1 MPKFNDSALSCACY
15 IYESRES
22 NLFMNDKQEDAN
34 LILRLYELRRDETMR
49 RARTWFLTHFQPQT
63 VQDVFAV
70 LSGEHSADFRMV
82 ASYWDMAAAFVNH
95 GAIDEQMFNDI
106 NTEHIGIYAKLE
118 PFLAELRAMPGL
130 PPYFYL
136 KNLEPLVLRTPD
148 VEARIAMMRR
158 YMKINTDSP
167 VTT

>member
-1 MPKFNDSALSCACY
+1 
-15 IYESRES
+15 
-22 NLFMNDKQEDAN
+22 MNAKQEDAN

-49 RARTWFLTHFQPQT
+49 RARSWFLIKFNPQT
-63 VQDVFAV
+63 VQDIFAL

-106 NTEHIGIYAKLE
+106 NTGHIGIYAKLE
-118 PFLAELRAMPGL
+118 PFLAELRAIPGL

-148 VEARIAMMRR
+148 AENRIAMMRR
-158 YMKINTDSP
+158 YMKNSAESLVATELK
-167 VTT
+167 